1 MESVFL
7 APAVSLVAE
16 RQGIFSAQ
24 DVLVSRTFVASSH
37 AQLDDLVEGRA
48 DVAVTATDNLFTW
61 NRSGADL
68 ALIGQVEST
77 TDLVLLLRSDVSD
90 LDDLSVLRLAVD
102 APTNGFAVVA
112 YAMLEQLGRPASS
125 YDVIEVGGVTERFE
139 ALRQGTADVTLVAA
153 PLDETGVSSGMT
165 ALMRVGDLVP
175 SYPGLGIV
183 ARRSTVASSQELLAA
198 YLVAL
203 QSAVDWLREAPYAA
217 VEQALSPAGF
227 GPAAVRSVLASL
239 PLTVAPVV
247 EGLDVL
253 LRLRASVGRTL
264 DGSTKLLRELIDPRV
279 AQAAGLHSPGLHE
292 EHG

>member
-24 DVLVSRTFVASSH
+24 DVLISRTFVASSH

-90 LDDLSVLRLAVD
+90 LDDLSALRLAVD

-183 ARRSTVASSQELLAA
+183 ARRSTVASSRSSWRPISWPCRAPWTGCA
-198 YLVAL
+198 RRRTPPSSRRSHPRG
-203 QSAVDWLREAPYAA
+203 SAPPQCARSWLRCP
-217 VEQALSPAGF
+217 
-227 GPAAVRSVLASL
+227 
-239 PLTVAPVV
+239 
-247 EGLDVL
+247 
-253 LRLRASVGRTL
+253 
-264 DGSTKLLRELIDPRV
+264 
-279 AQAAGLHSPGLHE
+279 
-292 EHG
+292 